1 MAPVRNVQGELKQGV
16 TNRARNNR
24 KGNGAGL
31 AQMKK
36 AKATPIDELST
47 SASSASEADSS
58 SGDEQVVA
66 QRVHPGAAK
75 DAKVVGWLSW
85 LLALLMCS
93 RRSAP
98 MAAPVTAKPSGAC
111 GAPARRAAPKPPTAG
126 RSPAKAPKVAPLAP
140 KVAAVVEEVST
151 TESEY
156 ESEPEEAKVL
166 PPALPEPEVEVQPP
180 VEEHTELPSSSL
192 HPPPGFCFV
201 PGLSAPPG
209 LEAFAPRAAADTH
222 LPADFELPPGLP
234 LPPPPPPPAPGRL
247 AAPPGVFGFAAPP
260 PGLPAP
266 WAPTPPVVLAPPPGL
281 ELASAPPAPYSRA
294 SFCRALTGI
303 LRELSLH
310 RNTGR
315 AVQQVREEQVPEAS
329 QRDEFVDILTRT
341 VDMRNG
347 SSRRVALAFA
357 VGLAAGSPS
366 AFSRAQCVEG
376 LGIFFKDVAPGLKDE
391 VPNLGIILRS
401 ELLPSLRAVF
411 AKAELDACLPE
422 AMNVM

>member
-58 SGDEQVVA
+58 SGDEQVAA
-66 QRVHPGAAK
+66 QRVHPRAAK

-98 MAAPVTAKPSGAC
+98 MAAPVTAKPSGAR

-140 KVAAVVEEVST
+140 KVAAAVEEVST

-156 ESEPEEAKVL
+156 ESEPEEAEVL
-166 PPALPEPEVEVQPP
+166 PPALPEAEVEVEPL
-180 VEEHTELPSSSL
+180 VEEHTEWPASSL
-192 HPPPGFCFV
+192 HSPHGFCFV

-209 LEAFAPRAAADTH
+209 LEAFARHAAADAH

-234 LPPPPPPPAPGRL
+234 LPPPPP
-247 AAPPGVFGFAAPP
+247 
-260 PGLPAP
+260 
-266 WAPTPPVVLAPPPGL
+266 
-281 ELASAPPAPYSRA
+281 ASS
-294 SFCRALTGI
+294 C
-303 LRELSLH
+303 
-310 RNTGR
+310 
-315 AVQQVREEQVPEAS
+315 
-329 QRDEFVDILTRT
+329 
-341 VDMRNG
+341 
-347 SSRRVALAFA
+347 
-357 VGLAAGSPS
+357 
-366 AFSRAQCVEG
+366 C
-376 LGIFFKDVAPGLKDE
+376 
-391 VPNLGIILRS
+391 
-401 ELLPSLRAVF
+401 
-411 AKAELDACLPE
+411 
-422 AMNVM
+422 